1 MGNEIKVTTGAL
13 MNHAKSISD
22 LALFVGDVSTKNS
35 SAINKMEDACSF
47 LRVGGIYASA
57 NYLINQF
64 TSLLNALN
72 QGAAKAMG
80 CANAYQEAN
89 DSLINEYKDWF
100 EGVEAGEANC
110 QVMTLSTGN
119 PPVDLDAYLEK
130 VPDAEYALLSKIW
143 NDVCNSDDPLNEFL
157 KRLSELPEHDPLRK
171 ITADQIMIN
180 KSYNGLSVITLTDNN
195 SGNAIVI
202 FSGTN
207 DSDVGDYLND
217 FLIAKGKMSP
227 QEIDAINLVNNLS
240 QSYSNIT
247 VTGYSLGGYL
257 ASAATLRCPS
267 VAKCVTF
274 NPPGR
279 YDYLIQKYGNGD
291 AWSKVKTYE
300 AGGDTVSS
308 VGAAVG
314 NLVKLNVDD
323 NWIGPIHNHKIE
335 AIYEALGGE
344 SALLNT
350 WEPGYTDLVT
360 DHVIA

>member
-1 MGNEIKVTTGAL
+1 MGNEIKVTTGDL

-143 NDVCNSDDPLNEFL
+143 NDVCNSDDPLN
-157 KRLSELPEHDPLRK
+157 
-171 ITADQIMIN
+171 
-180 KSYNGLSVITLTDNN
+180 
-195 SGNAIVI
+195 
-202 FSGTN
+202 
-207 DSDVGDYLND
+207 
-217 FLIAKGKMSP
+217 
-227 QEIDAINLVNNLS
+227 
-240 QSYSNIT
+240 
-247 VTGYSLGGYL
+247 
-257 ASAATLRCPS
+257 
-267 VAKCVTF
+267 
-274 NPPGR
+274 
-279 YDYLIQKYGNGD
+279 
-291 AWSKVKTYE
+291 
-300 AGGDTVSS
+300 
-308 VGAAVG
+308 
-314 NLVKLNVDD
+314 
-323 NWIGPIHNHKIE
+323 
-335 AIYEALGGE
+335 
-344 SALLNT
+344 
-350 WEPGYTDLVT
+350 
-360 DHVIA
+360 